1 MCVCMW
7 TRSPNKKKRSG
18 RNRKWRAWVGIPHR
32 GWLHGVMRR
41 LPAPQQLPPNFHSV
55 SPWPFSAFSTF
66 KKVTERGGGTG
77 LLPLRNRSET
87 IASEKIKPKRD
98 LHLKGLTP
106 FFSSDFSTRGEK
118 KGNKNFVCRDNTL
131 PPHTPNREK
140 RETLVR
146 RTFFIRS
153 VFLGDVHTFFSY
165 LISRARL
172 IATSY
177 RLWPSNAEPLPSFL
191 CSFRKRFQED
201 TSGTLFFFFFQ
212 FHGKEPMVPVW
223 CRNDFSRYSIRSF
236 LR

>member
-1 MCVCMW
+1 
-7 TRSPNKKKRSG
+7 
-18 RNRKWRAWVGIPHR
+18 
-32 GWLHGVMRR
+32 MRR
-41 LPAPQQLPPNFHSV
+41 LPAPQQLPPPPTLPFGFPLALFRFFHLQ
-55 SPWPFSAFSTF
+55 
-66 KKVTERGGGTG
+66 KRGGGNWTSSVEKS
-77 LLPLRNRSET
+77 LRNDRFR
-87 IASEKIKPKRD
+87 KIKPKRD

-131 PPHTPNREK
+131 PPPQTLNRGK

-201 TSGTLFFFFFQ
+201 TSGTLLFFSIPREKADGSSLVSKFFFSLF
-212 FHGKEPMVPVW
+212 
-223 CRNDFSRYSIRSF
+223 
-236 LR
+236 